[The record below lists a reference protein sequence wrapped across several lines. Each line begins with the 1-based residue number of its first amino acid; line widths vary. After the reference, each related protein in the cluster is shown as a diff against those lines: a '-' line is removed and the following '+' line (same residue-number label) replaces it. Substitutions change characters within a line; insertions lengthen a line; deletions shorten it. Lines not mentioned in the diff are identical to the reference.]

1 MDDATA
7 ERLLRGAAPADR
19 PELEPLALLLS
30 QVHEL
35 GSSAPAPT
43 PALAALL
50 QDGFVPGAAATSRL
64 PVPPRASRRSR
75 LAAVAG
81 LSLGLKVLTGTGVAL
96 AGVTTAAGAGVLPD
110 AVQDR
115 ISGVV
120 RTLTPFDLDPAP
132 VSPAERPEQATTPA
146 SEPPASQEPVRTE
159 PTPPAPAP
167 TIEPPR
173 ATPAQEPA
181 APAPQRAATPP
192 APGSQQAPERPTPTA
207 APQERPAQSEPAQSE
222 PAQRETAPAT
232 TPAPARTGEA
242 ATPQPQPDAPAAA
255 PVAPGS
261 DAAPAPATR
270 R

>member
-50 QDGFVPGAAATSRL
+50 QDGFVPAAAAATHL
-64 PVPPRASRRSR
+64 PVAPRPARHSR
-75 LAAVAG
+75 LAALAG

-110 AVQDR
+110 VVQER

-132 VSPAERPEQATTPA
+132 VSPGERPEPATSPTSAPA
-146 SEPPASQEPVRTE
+146 DDQETGPTGQ
-159 PTPPAPAP
+159 TPPAPAP
-167 TIEPPR
+167 AIEPPR

-181 APAPQRAATPP
+181 APAPQQAATPP
-192 APGSQQAPERPTPTA
+192 APAPQQTPERPAPTA
-207 APQERPAQSEPAQSE
+207 APQERPAESA
-222 PAQRETAPAT
+222 PAQRETAPAA
-232 TPAPARTGEA
+232 TPAPDRTGEPATAQPAPEGGA
-242 ATPQPQPDAPAAA
+242 APDGAAAA
-255 PVAPGS
+255 PVAP
-261 DAAPAPATR
+261 APVTR
-270 R
+270 H

>member
-7 ERLLRGAAPADR
+7 ERLLRGAAPDDR

-50 QDGFVPGAAATSRL
+50 QDGFVPGTAAATLL
-64 PVPPRASRRSR
+64 PVAPRARRSR

-132 VSPAERPEQATTPA
+132 VSPAERPEPATTPTSA
-146 SEPPASQEPVRTE
+146 PPAGQEPVRTE
-159 PTPPAPAP
+159 PTLPAPAP
-167 TIEPPR
+167 TIVPPR
-173 ATPAQEPA
+173 ATPAQETA
-181 APAPQRAATPP
+181 APAPQQAATPP
-192 APGSQQAPERPTPTA
+192 APGSQPSPERPAPTA
-207 APQERPAQSEPAQSE
+207 APQERPPQSE
-222 PAQRETAPAT
+222 PAQRETEPAA
-232 TPAPARTGEA
+232 TPAPARTGEP
-242 ATPQPQPDAPAAA
+242 ATPQPEPDAPAAA
-255 PVAPGS
+255 PDAPVAPGP
-261 DAAPAPATR
+261 DAATAPSTR